1 MDARTNAALSS
12 PAMAAHPLLCI
23 WIAAAVATPAPEY
36 TRAAAIRLYSAGQL
50 VPAAEHMR
58 EVYRRPG
65 APVEERRAAA
75 AFVVGAYRAAF
86 EAADDRPSAAA
97 YLCDAL
103 AVAEDFKQTAGAAA
117 ASLTRAHEELARLR
131 APFGPCDAEPA
142 SAPDD
147 APADKIGAPQPA
159 SAAVT
164 SPPEWLPISPGRA
177 GSAAALPPPSR
188 PEPVNDDRPRRSPLA
203 WAGVALL
210 GAGAATTAASL
221 GVGISQART
230 AMDRSEALK
239 ASAASR
245 PYTQQ
250 ELGVL
255 KAEDRDLRQAA
266 RILGIGLG
274 VGAVLI
280 IVGATLTAVGVRN
293 ARSSRVRIALQPKLH
308 GASIA
313 LRWNF

>member
-1 MDARTNAALSS
+1 
-12 PAMAAHPLLCI
+12 MAAHPLLCA

-36 TRAAAIRLYSAGQL
+36 TRAAAIRLYSAGEL

-58 EVYRRPG
+58 EVYRRPD
-65 APVEERRAAA
+65 ASVAERRAAA

-86 EAADDRPSAAA
+86 EAADDRASAAA

-117 ASLTRAHEELARLR
+117 ASLTRAHEEVVRLR
-131 APFGPCDAEPA
+131 AAFGPCDAA

-147 APADKIGAPQPA
+147 APADNAGAPQPA

-164 SPPEWLPISPGRA
+164 SPLEWLPIPPGRA
-177 GSAAALPPPSR
+177 GSAATLPPPSR

-230 AMDRSEALK
+230 AIDRSEALK

-250 ELGVL
+250 ELGAL
-255 KAEDRDLRQAA
+255 KAEDRDLHQAA

-274 VGAVLI
+274 VAAVLI

-293 ARSSRVRIALQPKLH
+293 ARSSRVRIAFQPKLH
-308 GASIA
+308 GVSIA